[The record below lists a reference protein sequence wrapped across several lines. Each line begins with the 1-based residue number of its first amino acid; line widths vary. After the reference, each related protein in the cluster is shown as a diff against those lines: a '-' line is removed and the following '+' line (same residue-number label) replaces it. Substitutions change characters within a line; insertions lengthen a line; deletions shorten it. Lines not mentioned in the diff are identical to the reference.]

1 MPSITLYTSA
11 GYRLNDNAF
20 AEFSTSLA
28 TIAMKILKAKENNI
42 HISYLTAEIGFGTPV
57 YFEARLRQENF
68 RTVPVL
74 EEFLSQ
80 VDLLIREKIGVVA
93 RIRCF
98 SYELNNIYAKN

>member
-11 GYRLNDNAF
+11 DYRINEDAF

-28 TIAMKILKAKENNI
+28 NIAMEVVKAKENNI

-57 YFEARLRQENF
+57 YFEAKLRQEEF
-68 RTVPVL
+68 RTAPVMA
-74 EEFLSQ
+74 EFLSQ
-80 VDLLIREKIGVVA
+80 VDRLIREKMGVVA

-98 SYELNNIYAKN
+98 SYDANNIYAKN